1 MSGLELGRPRNG
13 AAVLGSLLA
22 AALVATVQG
31 VPCPSPP
38 IPNGQPLFPWDVKEV
53 YETGYVLDMMCSQ
66 GFVFKGHSSTVAIL
80 CGSDGRWK
88 PALPECIPEPRCP
101 KPDVPHGKE
110 VDESRGD
117 YRVGSQVR
125 MECEEGFAL
134 LGPELITCGDDLS
147 WKPNLPFCDK
157 VCGPPPQ
164 IPFGW
169 HSESRDGGFPYGS
182 QVRYRCAEGLSLVGS
197 ESLFCTSQ
205 DGENLT
211 WSGAAPECRAVRCP
225 QPVLQGGRV
234 TPQTFTFPY
243 GLLLHFSCEQGF
255 GLQGAAQSQCQADGT
270 WHPPLPTCQPV
281 RCPQLPR
288 QEDVVVHFNKLWYQ
302 VNETVSFSCKRP
314 GYPGTPSKST
324 CSADGTWTPP
334 PKCRKPE
341 VCERVLQIRAAFQ
354 CEIPL
359 SDMKTLLEIQ
369 KLYLEIQKLEKELKT
384 ST

>member
-1 MSGLELGRPRNG
+1 MFPAFPLSGENEWRQLTLLQLLTQHTAISTKAQENLARREKPAPPPRAALEHGQFPVIPSGLQ
-13 AAVLGSLLA
+13 SLA
-22 AALVATVQG
+22 PG
-31 VPCPSPP
+31 
-38 IPNGQPLFPWDVKEV
+38 D
-53 YETGYVLDMMCSQ
+53 
-66 GFVFKGHSSTVAIL
+66 GHSSTQ
-80 CGSDGRWK
+80 GSDLSV
-88 PALPECIPEPRCP
+88 ALLHRKFFLEIHNILYFPPFLEPRCP

-211 WSGAAPECRAVRCP
+211 WSGAAPECRGECGAREWG
-225 QPVLQGGRV
+225 QTLGSGYGIRDLGQG
-234 TPQTFTFPY
+234 
-243 GLLLHFSCEQGF
+243 QGF

-270 WHPPLPTCQPV
+270 WHPPLPTCQPGESQPSPAQPSPAQP
-281 RCPQLPR
+281 CPALPR
-288 QEDVVVHFNKLWYQ
+288 
-302 VNETVSFSCKRP
+302 
-314 GYPGTPSKST
+314 G
-324 CSADGTWTPP
+324 CSAGSQEGFAGCSLLHLLPP
-334 PKCRKPE
+334 FDFPCASPPQSGAPSCPGR
-341 VCERVLQIRAAFQ
+341 R
-354 CEIPL
+354 
-359 SDMKTLLEIQ
+359 TLWF
-369 KLYLEIQKLEKELKT
+369 T
-384 ST
+384 STSCGTR